1 MDWYPLWNSLRIAL
15 ISCAAVFFLGI
26 FAAYYIAKLPRVL
39 KGVLDVVLTLPMVLP
54 PTVVGYF
61 LLLLFGA
68 KRPLG
73 LFFLEHFGVKLVMNW
88 YSAIFASIVVAFPL
102 MYRTARGAFESFDET
117 LAWSA
122 QTLGLSNTWIFW
134 RVRMPCCRQGILA
147 GAVLAFARALG
158 EYGATSMI
166 AGYTPGKTATI
177 AASAAWALALSAFLQ
192 ATGSVPLAWWI
203 PCMAA
208 AVGIQY
214 LYLWVTRTISLL
226 EAGYVCARAF
236 VLAELAASAEW
247 QLHCFLWP
255 QRSGADGLSL
265 LLLVVVY
272 GGVFG
277 CIWVLEHKHTS
288 PKGHIVISGKA
299 ALVAVVMAAM
309 VFAVSNLLFLGDRE
323 VDMSVYYIR
332 TLVDICGVLIL
343 TVQHEQLREAA
354 LHSEL
359 AAMDEVLHRQ
369 YEQYKRSKEGIK
381 LINRRYHELKVQ
393 IADIRAE
400 RDRAK
405 QDAALARMESGILQY
420 EAENKTGNPVLDTLL
435 TAKSMDCQEKNI
447 RMTSVADGR
456 ALGFLTT
463 REICTIVGTAL
474 DNAIESCAA
483 EPEQVKE
490 FLRKTK

>member
-1 MDWYPLWNSLRIAL
+1 MTAL
-15 ISCAAVFFLGI
+15 PSIPRLYTALAECLAVGIYALPLGI
-26 FAAYYIAKLPRVL
+26 RF
-39 KGVLDVVLTLPMVLP
+39 
-54 PTVVGYF
+54 
-61 LLLLFGA
+61 
-68 KRPLG
+68 
-73 LFFLEHFGVKLVMNW
+73 
-88 YSAIFASIVVAFPL
+88 
-102 MYRTARGAFESFDET
+102 
-117 LAWSA
+117 
-122 QTLGLSNTWIFW
+122 
-134 RVRMPCCRQGILA
+134 
-147 GAVLAFARALG
+147 
-158 EYGATSMI
+158 
-166 AGYTPGKTATI
+166 GKTATI
-177 AASAAWALALSAFLQ
+177 AASAAWALALSVFLQ

-236 VLAELAASAEW
+236 VLAELAASVEW

-277 CIWVLEHKHTS
+277 CIWVLEHKHAS
-288 PKGHIVISGKA
+288 
-299 ALVAVVMAAM
+299 
-309 VFAVSNLLFLGDRE
+309 LLFLGDRE

-369 YEQYKRSKEGIK
+369 YEQYKRSKEGIR
-381 LINRRYHELKVQ
+381 LINSRYHELKIQ

-405 QDAALARMESGILQY
+405 QDAALARMESGLRQY

-435 TAKSMDCQEKNI
+435 TAKSMDCQQRGIN
-447 RMTSVADGR
+447 MTSVADGSQ
-456 ALGFLTT
+456 LGFLST
-463 REICTIVGTAL
+463 RELCTLVGAPL
-474 DNAIESCAA
+474 DNAIESVLA
-483 EPEQVKE
+483 EPDPEKRL
-490 FLRKTK
+490 LRVAIYNQSGCVMLRFENYCAQPVEMGADGLPVHNAHGGYDLQGVQAAAQRHDGTMTLHWADGWFTLRILLPVPS

>member
-1 MDWYPLWNSLRIAL
+1 MTAL
-15 ISCAAVFFLGI
+15 PSIPRLYTALAECLAVGI
-26 FAAYYIAKLPRVL
+26 YAL
-39 KGVLDVVLTLPMVLP
+39 
-54 PTVVGYF
+54 
-61 LLLLFGA
+61 
-68 KRPLG
+68 PLG
-73 LFFLEHFGVKLVMNW
+73 LRF
-88 YSAIFASIVVAFPL
+88 
-102 MYRTARGAFESFDET
+102 
-117 LAWSA
+117 
-122 QTLGLSNTWIFW
+122 
-134 RVRMPCCRQGILA
+134 
-147 GAVLAFARALG
+147 
-158 EYGATSMI
+158 
-166 AGYTPGKTATI
+166 GKTATI

-226 EAGYVCARAF
+226 EAGYVCA
-236 VLAELAASAEW
+236 
-247 QLHCFLWP
+247 

-277 CIWVLEHKHTS
+277 CIWVLEHKHKS
-288 PKGHIVISGKA
+288 PKGHIIISGKA

-323 VDMSVYYIR
+323 ADMSVYYIR
-332 TLVDICGVLIL
+332 TLVDFCGVLIL

-369 YEQYKRSKEGIK
+369 YEQYKRSKEGIR
-381 LINRRYHELKVQ
+381 LINSRYHALKIQ

-405 QDAALARMESGILQY
+405 QDAALARMESGIRQY

-435 TAKSMDCQEKNI
+435 TAKSMDCQQRGIN
-447 RMTSVADGR
+447 MTSVADGSQ
-456 ALGFLTT
+456 LGFLST
-463 REICTIVGTAL
+463 RELCTLVGAPL
-474 DNAIESCAA
+474 DNAIESVLA
-483 EPEQVKE
+483 EPDPEKRL
-490 FLRKTK
+490 LRVAIYNQSGCVMLRFENYCAQPVELGADGLPVHNAHGGYDLQGVQAAAQRHDGTMTLHWADGWFTLRILLPVPEK